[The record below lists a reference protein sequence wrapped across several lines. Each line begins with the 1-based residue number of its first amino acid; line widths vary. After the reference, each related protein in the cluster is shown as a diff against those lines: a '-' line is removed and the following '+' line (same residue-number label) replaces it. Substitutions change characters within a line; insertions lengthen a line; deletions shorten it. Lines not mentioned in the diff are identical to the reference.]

1 MANLATD
8 PVLIDTRS
16 HSVRLGN
23 RDSLEREEFFPA
35 LTAVWRGA
43 VHHVDME
50 ATRYSFSDGEL
61 SDWRVFPRTIREGTT
76 DLARKALGDACQPLV
91 MAWLGSD
98 AYKASRAQAFARFIS
113 NQLREERYS
122 THRSRELLTIWRSE
136 LRASDLGRLAQAAAV
151 LDQFLALV
159 QA

>member
-1 MANLATD
+1 MMTATD

-16 HSVRLGN
+16 HSVRLGGD
-23 RDSLEREEFFPA
+23 RRLEREEFFPA
-35 LTAVWRGA
+35 FTAVWRGA

-61 SDWRVFPRTIREGTT
+61 SDWRIFPRTIREGTT
-76 DLARKALGDACQPLV
+76 DLARKALGDACRPLV
-91 MAWLGSD
+91 VEWLKSD

-122 THRSRELLTIWRSE
+122 THRTRELLTAWRSE
-136 LRASDLGRLAQAAAV
+136 LRASDLGRLAQAASV

-159 QA
+159 A

>member
-1 MANLATD
+1 MVATD

-16 HSVRLGN
+16 HSVRLGFH
-23 RDSLEREEFFPA
+23 RSLEREEFFPA
-35 LTAVWRGA
+35 FTAVWRGD

-50 ATRYSFSDGEL
+50 ANRYSFNDGTL
-61 SDWRVFPRTIREGTT
+61 SEWRVFPRTIREGTT

-91 MAWLGSD
+91 LAWLESD
-98 AYKASRAQAFARFIS
+98 AYKVSRAQAFARQIAS
-113 NQLREERYS
+113 SLREERYS
-122 THRSRELLTIWRSE
+122 TNRSRELLTVWSNE
-136 LRASDLGRLAQAAAV
+136 LSPEDGKRLALAADV

>member
-1 MANLATD
+1 MANLASD
-8 PVLIDTRS
+8 PVLIDARS

-23 RDSLEREEFFPA
+23 RVALEREEFFPA
-35 LTAVWRGA
+35 FTAVWRGTA
-43 VHHVDME
+43 YHVDME
-50 ATRYSFSDGEL
+50 ASRYSFSDGTL
-61 SDWRVFPRTIREGTT
+61 SDWRIFPRTIREGTT
-76 DLARKALGDACQPLV
+76 DLARKALSDACKPLV
-91 MAWLGSD
+91 LAWLDSD

-122 THRSRELLTIWRSE
+122 THRTRELLTAWRSE
-136 LRASDLGRLAQAAAV
+136 LSVGDLGRLAQAASV